1 MTIQQKLTQFNRART
16 ARGLRPVTLQEF
28 RHRQA
33 IIVV

>member
-1 MTIQQKLTQFNRART
+1 MTIRQQLTQFNQRRT

-33 IIVV
+33 IIAG